1 MTFKELRKRS
11 GLTQIQFANK
21 INVNQSAVSMWE
33 TGRSAP
39 RINMLP
45 RISNAIGCTV
55 DELLSCFAAVKEG

>member
-45 RISNAIGCTV
+45 RISSTIGCTV
-55 DELLSCFAAVKEG
+55 DELLGAFEEGKQ